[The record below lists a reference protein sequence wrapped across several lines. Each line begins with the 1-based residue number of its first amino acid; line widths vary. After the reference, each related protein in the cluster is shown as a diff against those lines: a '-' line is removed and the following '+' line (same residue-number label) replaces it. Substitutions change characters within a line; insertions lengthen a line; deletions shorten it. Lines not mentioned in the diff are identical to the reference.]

1 MTRPSA
7 PLRSLTAAQRR
18 RLLALTLGGVAAFF
32 ALALLAQLRVLVDAE
47 WEVQSLAQALR
58 TRALELPM
66 RAVSSLGTGWVLGP
80 VAAAACLVVR
90 MRHAGLALAV
100 IAAGAGAMAA
110 ANLAK
115 VLVIRQRPNTVLWAY
130 PSAHTFG
137 IVVFV
142 SLLLYV
148 LWALDAPPRWR
159 RLTLLGGAALVLAV
173 GASRLYLNAHWIGDV
188 LGGLA
193 GGLAFAAV
201 GVLLIDRRLVTG

>member
-1 MTRPSA
+1 M
-7 PLRSLTAAQRR
+7 
-18 RLLALTLGGVAAFF
+18 
-32 ALALLAQLRVLVDAE
+32 
-47 WEVQSLAQALR
+47 
-58 TRALELPM
+58 
-66 RAVSSLGTGWVLGP
+66 
-80 VAAAACLVVR
+80 
-90 MRHAGLALAV
+90 
-100 IAAGAGAMAA
+100 
-110 ANLAK
+110 
-115 VLVIRQRPNTVLWAY
+115 LWAY

>member
-1 MTRPSA
+1 MTRPPA

-80 VAAAACLVVR
+80 VAAVACLVVR
-90 MRHAGLALAV
+90 VRHAGLALGV

-148 LWALDAPPRWR
+148 LWTLDAPPRWR

>member
-1 MTRPSA
+1 MPPPV

-18 RLLALTLGGVAAFF
+18 RLLALTLGGGAAFF
-32 ALALLAQLRVLVDAE
+32 ALALLAQLRVLTDAE
-47 WEVQSLAQALR
+47 WQVQGLAQALR
-58 TRALELPM
+58 THALELPM
-66 RAVSSLGTGWVLGP
+66 RAVSWLGTGWVLGP

-90 MRHAGLALAV
+90 VRHAGLALAV
-100 IAAGAGAMAA
+100 IAAGGGALVA
-110 ANLAK
+110 ANLSK

-142 SLLLYV
+142 SLLVYV

-159 RLTLLGGAALVLAV
+159 RLALLGGAALVVAV

-201 GVLLIDRRLVTG
+201 GVLLIDRRLVSG